1 MTAENGVEVYVSIHA
16 PVWGATERAEKI
28 WGFVYVSIHA
38 PVWGATIPQ
47 TDDCQ
52 MLGFQSTLPYG
63 ERPRCQEKE
72 NRIDSCFNPR
82 SRMGSDS
89 PPFKTGMETVGFNP
103 RSRMGSDV
111 YLTSA
116 LRL

>member
-63 ERPRCQEKE
+63 ERLLTSVSLP
-72 NRIDSCFNPR
+72 SM
-82 SRMGSDS
+82 SS
-89 PPFKTGMETVGFNP
+89 FNP

-111 YLTSA
+111 QDFRCARSVI
-116 LRL
+116 